1 MGLTPKGRC
10 IGMSKTKRRGPT
22 IKPRETYIDAR
33 ELERIKD
40 EAVKDAVSAMTGVLI
55 ACQISVMKKHYGWG
69 KRVRLPRVAGQVFEE
84 WKYFNQSGMTPNEY
98 IDSIG
103 RITGINVDVTL
114 R

>member
-1 MGLTPKGRC
+1 
-10 IGMSKTKRRGPT
+10 MSKTKRRRSI

-33 ELERIKD
+33 ELERMKN

-69 KRVRLPRVAGQVFEE
+69 KRVRLPRVAGQIFEE
-84 WKYFNQSGMTPNEY
+84 WQYFNQSGMAPKEY
-98 IDSIG
+98 IDSVG
-103 RITGINVDVTL
+103 CLTGINVDVSL

>member
-1 MGLTPKGRC
+1 MALIRNGRC
-10 IGMSKTKRRGPT
+10 IEMSKTKRRGPT
-22 IKPRETYIDAR
+22 IKPRERYIDAR
-33 ELERIKD
+33 ELDRIKN
-40 EAVKDAVSAMTGVLI
+40 EAVKDAVSAMTGGLI

-69 KRVRLPRVAGQVFEE
+69 KRVRLPRVAEQVFDE
-84 WKYFNQSGMTPNEY
+84 WKYFNQSGMTPDEY